1 MTRHFLTSLALCLG
15 ASLLASCSLF
25 QATPDKEPEA
35 KKEKK
40 PATPVI
46 TEVTPLPGGDPVM
59 SVSTSVDPM
68 LPMTRPFIR
77 EPDVT
82 TSLPLNLDGTTV
94 KADGEQDT
102 IPDPQPEIPAVSPVP
117 AAAAATAPLA
127 PAPATEKT
135 TSSPTE

>member
-40 PATPVI
+40 PSTPVI
-46 TEVTPLPGGDPVM
+46 TEVSPLPGGDPIM
-59 SVSTSVDPM
+59 PVSTSVDPM

-94 KADGEQDT
+94 KAAGELEA
-102 IPDPQPEIPAVSPVP
+102 IPDPQPELPAVAPVP
-117 AAAAATAPLA
+117 PPATATSPLA
-127 PAPATEKT
+127 PATATEKT
-135 TSSPTE
+135 TTSPTE